1 MELFGDHETGQAGTS
16 GPRLAYTKE
25 TSRRIITVTSSL
37 NEISTDQLVSRV
49 VLGGGGVTP
58 NAPSLN
64 IVQHASRH
72 IFKDDM
78 NDFPPSRIF
87 ALCLHT

>member
-1 MELFGDHETGQAGTS
+1 MELFGDHETEQVQAGQGLHT
-16 GPRLAYTKE
+16 RRKHL
-25 TSRRIITVTSSL
+25 RRIITVTSSL

-87 ALCLHT
+87 ALYLHT